1 VRDIETVISLDMRA
15 PSRAIPTQE
24 RYQAAVEMAVF
35 VDAIG
40 VDRTRLTEHHGSD
53 DGYLPSRPSVIKI
66 KNRPIPHSQR
76 TSRKHRQ
83 IERPVVMAYRCW
95 LCLARPGGQRPTRHA
110 TASRRSAQTLS
121 AS

>member
-1 VRDIETVISLDMRA
+1 MRDIETVISLDMRA

-53 DGYLPSRPSVIKI
+53 DGYLPSRPSVIKPKLRLFGQVI
-66 KNRPIPHSQR
+66 LGLMWGFGGGGWFGSDSAAMVWGMVASMRSK
-76 TSRKHRQ
+76 
-83 IERPVVMAYRCW
+83 
-95 LCLARPGGQRPTRHA
+95 ARR
-110 TASRRSAQTLS
+110 
-121 AS
+121 